1 MTNLIKRGAS
11 GFIYVLLFLS
21 AILYSKES
29 YLILTTIFALLC
41 VMEFSKLI
49 KAKNIVSYLIILGF
63 SALFLSGTIE
73 FQGIPI
79 LLGLSLTG
87 SLHMIYYLFSN
98 KTDYPTNLLE
108 KEDISIRY
116 LVLSLLF
123 LLLLPFQGEE
133 YNAYIIIFLLV
144 LIWTNDSFAF
154 LVGVNFGKNKL
165 FEKVSPKKTIEGF
178 IGGIVFTVIAA
189 VIISF
194 YSDLLSL
201 IQWIVLAVIVAV
213 LGTIGDLIESK
224 FKRQANMKDS
234 GNIMPGHGG
243 MLDRLDSLLFVS
255 PFVYLYIHYII

>member
-21 AILYSKES
+21 AVLYSKES
-29 YLILTTIFALLC
+29 YLILTALFSLLC

-49 KAKNIVSYLIILGF
+49 KAKNILSYVFIIGF
-63 SALFLSGTIE
+63 SALFLSGTTD
-73 FQGIPI
+73 FQGILI
-79 LLGLSLTG
+79 LLIIALTG
-87 SLHMIYYLFSN
+87 SIHTMYYLFFSKN
-98 KTDYPTNLLE
+98 KYPNNALE
-108 KEDISIRY
+108 KEDLSIRY

-123 LLLLPFQGEE
+123 LLLLPFYEGGYEP
-133 YNAYIIIFLLV
+133 YIIIYLLV
-144 LIWTNDSFAF
+144 LIWSNDSFAY

-165 FEKVSPKKTIEGF
+165 YEKVSPKKTIEGF
-178 IGGIVFTVIAA
+178 IGGVFFTIVAA

-194 YSDLLSL
+194 YSDLMTLL
-201 IQWIVLAVIVAV
+201 QWAILATIVSV

-224 FKRQANMKDS
+224 FKRQANIKDS

-255 PFVYLYIHYII
+255 PFVYLYIHYLI